1 MDNDHFFIAFYLG
14 LLESIS
20 LQMSKTQTFDL
31 HLNTT
36 FFEITQVTL

>member
-1 MDNDHFFIAFYLG
+1 MTTFS
-14 LLESIS
+14 LLSTS
-20 LQMSKTQTFDL
+20 VYWSQFQLQMSKTQTFDL